1 MPTLLFRILRNVA
14 SPIQLV
20 PLFSSQY
27 WLLDG
32 GHSGVK
38 HEY

>member
-1 MPTLLFRILRNVA
+1 MPTLLFQSLRNVA
-14 SPIQLV
+14 GVVQFI

-32 GHSGVK
+32 GHTGIK
-38 HEY
+38 HWY